1 MVKADYGTIQE
12 IKTPFQQSPSKSW
25 VWAHNTD
32 MVIVQR
38 LHETENFLCIH
49 VYVYV
54 VEARSCRQTR
64 HSTHLQRI
72 NITHNTLYSF
82 CFLSGHKTMKTVT
95 EKRFPPS
102 FTEFHTEYQ
111 GLCQCKLSNFS
122 HFPLHILNSQ
132 VKLKTNHSLMAITD
146 SLKFS
151 LSHCIK

>member
-32 MVIVQR
+32 MVIVRR
-38 LHETENFLCIH
+38 LHETKNFLCIH

-95 EKRFPPS
+95 E
-102 FTEFHTEYQ
+102 
-111 GLCQCKLSNFS
+111 NIS
-122 HFPLHILNSQ
+122 HLP
-132 VKLKTNHSLMAITD
+132 
-146 SLKFS
+146 S
-151 LSHCIK
+151 LSFILSIGSSASMNFQTSTFFRCTFIRQDENKPHPNGHNWQFTIYFIT